1 MGRGAERRAVFTWGV
16 SLYLGCGEEE
26 GACDRRHPA
35 GASELRA
42 QGAIGRRNR
51 MNGEPSRRQEQLV
64 QRPELGGRKRERD
77 GVKKGRSEGRKRDRA
92 TWGIERQW
100 MVQSFVSEG
109 S

>member
-1 MGRGAERRAVFTWGV
+1 M
-16 SLYLGCGEEE
+16 SLYLRCGEEE

-64 QRPELGGRKRERD
+64 QRPEPGGR
-77 GVKKGRSEGRKRDRA
+77 EGREGWSEEGKEGGKEKR
-92 TWGIERQW
+92 
-100 MVQSFVSEG
+100 
-109 S
+109 